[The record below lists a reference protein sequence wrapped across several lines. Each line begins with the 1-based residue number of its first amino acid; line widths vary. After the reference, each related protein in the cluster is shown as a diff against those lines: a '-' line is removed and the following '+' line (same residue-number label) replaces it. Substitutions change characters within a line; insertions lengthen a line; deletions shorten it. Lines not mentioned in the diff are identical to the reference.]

1 MDEMGQRWASAA
13 IPAALIMMAPHAAM
27 AQTGTLRTYNIPEQ
41 DLASALKAF
50 AAVSGREVVA
60 SSDVIAG
67 RRSGAAIGPLSPEAA
82 IERILAGT
90 GLSYRLVE
98 GAFVVRRAI
107 VANTRPSAKGKQI
120 VVTGSRIRGAPI
132 ASPVISIGRQEI
144 RNAGQATLSEAVR
157 SIPQNFG
164 GGQNPGVGNNVPAGN
179 GVNVGGATSINLRGI
194 GSDATLTLLD
204 GHRLSYTASRQ
215 AIDVSS
221 IPLGAVDRIEIVP
234 DGASALYGSDAVA
247 GVVNIVLRQDFDGIE
262 ASARLGT
269 SIGGGDFEQR
279 YGVVAG
285 SRWSSGGVI
294 ATYEFG
300 KTTQIKGED
309 RSYTRDRPDLTL
321 FPSLKN
327 HSALLSAHQRIGATL
342 SADIDVLYNRRFSSS
357 SYARNAAGDVTQ
369 RGVRYDFDSE
379 SFVIAPTIDWDIG
392 SDWRGFLTGSY
403 GRDHTR
409 YDVTLYSSGV
419 ARTVPASCYCN
430 DVIAIELGGDGTI
443 AASPAGPIKLALGIG
458 YRSNDFVRF
467 NGIGAP
473 TNVSHD
479 QDSYYGYG
487 ELSIPLI
494 GPDQEMSFVRALTV
508 TAAARYERYPGVG
521 EIVTPK
527 LGLIYAPTADL
538 SLKAS
543 WGKSFRAPTLYQ
555 QYQLR
560 NLVLATP
567 DVFGG
572 GGYPAD
578 APVLFLQGG
587 NPDLKPERAT
597 TWSATL
603 DIHPRGFEGA
613 SLELSYFSVDYRD
626 RIVTPITYPSQALS
640 NPLYED
646 RLTRNPSP
654 SLLAD
659 IIAGAGQFSN
669 ATANPYD
676 PAAVA
681 VLIDDSNINAGRQT
695 IRGVDALFAYES
707 RIGDSDG
714 QLSATLNATYLDTEQ
729 QLGPDQPITQ
739 LAGTIFNPA
748 HFRARGGLAWSSSA
762 ITVSTHLNYTGGVED
777 VRQTPSIG
785 GSSMATVDWTLRYQ
799 TGEAAGAFA
808 GLDLVLSA
816 QNIFDEHPPS
826 IATTSYID
834 APYDS
839 TNYSAVGRFVSLS
852 VRKRW

>member
-1 MDEMGQRWASAA
+1 MGQNWTG
-13 IPAALIMMAPHAAM
+13 AALPAVLMMVAPHVAF
-27 AQTGTLRTYNIPEQ
+27 AQTEARQTYNIPEQ
-41 DLASALKAF
+41 DLASALNAF

-60 SSDVIAG
+60 SSDVLAG
-67 RRSGAAIGPLSPEAA
+67 KRSGAAVGPLSPEAA

-98 GAFVVRRAI
+98 GAFIIRPLTAP
-107 VANTRPSAKGKQI
+107 NTGSAPPVDGAQI

-132 ASPVISIGRQEI
+132 ASPVISIGQREI
-144 RNAGQATLSEAVR
+144 RNAGHATLAEVVR
-157 SIPQNFG
+157 SIPQSFG

-221 IPLGAVDRIEIVP
+221 IPLGAIDRIEIVP

-247 GVVNIVLRQDFDGIE
+247 GVANIILKQDFDGIE
-262 ASARLGT
+262 TSARLGT
-269 SIGGGDFEQR
+269 STDGGEFEQR

-300 KTTQIKGED
+300 RTTQIQGKD
-309 RSYTRDRPDLTL
+309 RSYTRDRPELTL

-327 HSALLSAHQRIGATL
+327 HSAVLSAHQRIGGTL
-342 SADIDVLYNRRFSSS
+342 SADVDVLYNRRFSAS
-357 SYARNAAGDVTQ
+357 SYAQNAAGDVTQ
-369 RGVRYDFDSE
+369 GGVRYDFDSE
-379 SFVIAPTIDWDIG
+379 SFVVAPTIHWMVG
-392 SDWRGFLTGSY
+392 SDWHGFLTGSY

-419 ARTVPASCYCN
+419 ATTVPSSCYCN
-430 DVIAIELGGDGTI
+430 DAISVELGGDGPV
-443 AASPAGPIKLALGIG
+443 AALPAGPIKLALGIG

-467 NGIGAP
+467 NGVGAA

-487 ELSIPLI
+487 ELSVPLI
-494 GPDQEMSFVRALTV
+494 GPDQEVSFARSLTA

-527 LGLIYAPTADL
+527 LGLIYAPIADL

-567 DVFGG
+567 DIFGG
-572 GGYPAD
+572 GGYPPD

-597 TWSATL
+597 TWSATVDL
-603 DIHPRGFEGA
+603 HPRGLKGA

-646 RLTRNPSP
+646 RLIRDPSA
-654 SLLAD
+654 SLLAEV
-659 IIAGAGQFSN
+659 IAGAGQFSN
-669 ATANPYD
+669 ATMNPYD
-676 PAAVA
+676 PASVA

-695 IRGVDALFAYES
+695 IRGIDALFAYES
-707 RIGDSDG
+707 RIGASDD
-714 QLSATLNATYLDTEQ
+714 QLSATLNATYLESEQ
-729 QLGPDQPITQ
+729 QLGPDQPVTQ

-748 HFRARGGLAWSSSA
+748 HFRARGGLSWSNSA
-762 ITVSTHLNYTGGVED
+762 VTVSTHLNYIGGVDD
-777 VRQTPSIG
+777 VRRSPSIG
-785 GSSMATVDWTLRYQ
+785 GSSMATVDWALRYQ
-799 TGEAAGAFA
+799 TGESDGPFA

-826 IATTSYID
+826 IAVTSYID

-852 VRKRW
+852 VRKKW